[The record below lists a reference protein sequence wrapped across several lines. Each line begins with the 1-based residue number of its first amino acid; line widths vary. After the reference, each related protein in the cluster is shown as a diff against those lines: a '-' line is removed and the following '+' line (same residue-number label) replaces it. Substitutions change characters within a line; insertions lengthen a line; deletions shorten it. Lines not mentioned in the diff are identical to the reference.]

1 MRGRERRGGVAEPA
15 LKRFLLLAVVLC
27 GLAVVACGDD
37 DDSGDTAAEAG
48 GSAEAESLE
57 GKKVV
62 VLSCPDSNA
71 FCAAYNETATKIGS
85 EAGLDVSVL
94 TDNFDPAEQAQHMDQ
109 AIAQKPAAIL
119 EVPVDGNAIVAS
131 LNKAKAA
138 GVPVIN
144 GIHRIAE
151 EGYDAIEHSV
161 EADTEAMGRAAAEN
175 IVAAL
180 EEQGREEAN
189 IIAITGAASQF
200 TVEDRMKAF
209 EEVLAEYPQ
218 YKLVAVEDGNW
229 EDQKTADIASQLFAK
244 YRSRGGIQAAYG
256 MADNQANAIIQAAQQ
271 ADIPVGVDK
280 KDGLIVVGSSCQPI
294 TIKNMEAGLMYGSA
308 TNSPIG
314 EATANMN
321 AVVDFLRGE
330 EMPKVIPAPEEKIT
344 QDNVADFNELCNF

>member
-1 MRGRERRGGVAEPA
+1 MQGREQHGGRTV
-15 LKRFLLLAVVLC
+15 LKRFLLLVLVLC
-27 GLAVVACGDD
+27 GLTVVACGSDD
-37 DDSGDTAAEAG
+37 EESTDTAAESG
-48 GSAEAESLE
+48 ETTSLN

-71 FCAAYNETATKIGS
+71 FCAAYNETAKSIGE
-85 EAGLDVSVL
+85 EAGLEVSIL

-138 GVPVIN
+138 GIPVIN

-151 EGYDAIEHSV
+151 EGYEAVEHSV
-161 EADTEAMGRAAAEN
+161 EADTGAMGRAAAEN
-175 IVAAL
+175 IVAGL
-180 EEQGREEAN
+180 EEQGREKAN

-209 EEVLAEYPQ
+209 EDALAEYPQ

-229 EDQKTADIASQLFAK
+229 EDQKTADITSQLLAK

-271 ADIPVGVDK
+271 AGQPVGPDK
-280 KDGLIVVGSSCQPI
+280 RDGLIVVGSSCQPI
-294 TIKNMEAGLMYGSA
+294 TIKNMEAGLLYGSA

-321 AVVDFLRGE
+321 AVVDFLNGE
-330 EMPKVIPAPEEKIT
+330 KMPKVIPAPEEKIT
-344 QDNVADFNELCNF
+344 KDNLAEFNELCNF